1 MSEVITRLF
10 SALAD
15 RYHIEREIGSG
26 GMATV
31 YLARDLKHDRDV
43 ALKVLRPELAAL
55 LGIDR
60 FLNEIRISARLD
72 HPHILTLIDSG
83 VANGV
88 PYYVLPFVRGESLR
102 DRLKREK
109 RLAVDEALDIT
120 TNLNRCL
127 TEQSASCRRTIVQ
140 SPSSNAPGT
149 QCDVAASP
157 VDRHHRQHFALARC
171 EIAGCRGDEPSG

>member
-72 HPHILTLIDSG
+72 HPPHSHADRLR
-83 VANGV
+83 
-88 PYYVLPFVRGESLR
+88 RGERGSLLR
-102 DRLKREK
+102 PAFRSR
-109 RLAVDEALDIT
+109 RIAARPTEA
-120 TNLNRCL
+120 RK
-127 TEQSASCRRTIVQ
+127 AARRRR
-140 SPSSNAPGT
+140 GT
-149 QCDVAASP
+149 
-157 VDRHHRQHFALARC
+157 RHHHQF
-171 EIAGCRGDEPSG
+171 EPLPDGAVCIMPADGRSISIIQRPGNAM